1 MKDKIESN
9 KVLNEKRENTWV
21 EGEQTF
27 TVRTVL
33 GFEYIP
39 PDIEPEEIKI
49 TSSIYDVFKNI
60 NKKKITK
67 TK

>member
-1 MKDKIESN
+1 MKDEIKEETTI
-9 KVLNEKRENTWV
+9 
-21 EGEQTF
+21 

-39 PDIEPEEIKI
+39 PDIEPKEI
-49 TSSIYDVFKNI
+49 
-60 NKKKITK
+60 KITK